1 MKLSIAAIACILFT
15 AHSRAQDS
23 YEKVADEM
31 IPAFTKLGDT
41 LANVKDKKTFEDAKP
56 TFKQVTKTMLDLKER
71 AEKLGEPK
79 GDKKE
84 ELEKKYKPKIEE
96 ATKKMTTEM
105 VRIATQVEGGQD
117 IVKELSEILAPLNK
131 KKK

>member
-1 MKLSIAAIACILFT
+1 MKISIAAIACILF
-15 AHSRAQDS
+15 AANARAQDNF
-23 YEKVADEM
+23 EKVADEM

-41 LANVKDKKTFEDAKP
+41 LATVKDKKTFEDAKP
-56 TFKQVTKTMLDLKER
+56 TFKQLTKTMLDLKER

-84 ELEKKYKPKIEE
+84 ELEKKYKPKIED